1 MLADEW
7 GKPISTFQK
16 YIDALEEELIETED
30 DLILIVE
37 NEKLWQEIS
46 STWPKAIRARIE
58 AKLKKTGKERSTD
71 KCKCCNF

>member
-16 YIDALEEELIETED
+16 YIDALEGELIETED

-58 AKLKKTGKERSTD
+58 DKLQELKKGK
-71 KCKCCNF
+71 